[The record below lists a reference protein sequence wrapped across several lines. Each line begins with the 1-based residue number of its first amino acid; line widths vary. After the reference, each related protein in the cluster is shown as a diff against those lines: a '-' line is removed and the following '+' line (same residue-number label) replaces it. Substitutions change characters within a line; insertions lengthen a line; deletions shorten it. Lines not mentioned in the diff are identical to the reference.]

1 MFPNPPEFLVIQPP
15 ASALVANP
23 SVSIRMPNEGWW
35 RIESLAAT
43 VNAAAAAAAVVM
55 NFRVTDAQNRVQA
68 ASYASSGVAAWDG
81 SVAWQADVSPFTPTV
96 DTHDICVSA
105 PQQAINCQGNVTLIL
120 QCLSG
125 ADVAQLDLIQL
136 VLRRVK

>member
-15 ASALVANP
+15 GSALVANP
-23 SVSIRMPNEGWW
+23 GVSIRMPNEGWW

-43 VNAAAAAAAVVM
+43 VNASATLAAPVM

-68 ASYASSGVAAWDG
+68 SSYASCGVAAWDG
-81 SVAWQADVSPFTPTV
+81 SVVWQADVSEFEPTV
-96 DTHDICVSA
+96 DTHDLCVSA
-105 PQQAINCQGNVTLIL
+105 PQQAINCKGEVTLIL
-120 QCLSG
+120 RCLSG
-125 ADVAQLDLIQL
+125 ADVAQIELVQL

>member
-15 ASALVANP
+15 DSPSVANP
-23 SVSIRMPNEGWW
+23 SVTIVLPNEGWW

-43 VNAAAAAAAVVM
+43 VNASAAAGAVVL

-68 ASYASSGVAAWDG
+68 ASYASSGVASFDG
-81 SVAWQADVSPFTPTV
+81 SVVWQADVSPFTPTV
-96 DTHDICVSA
+96 DSHDICVSA
-105 PQQAINCQGNVTLIL
+105 PQQAINCQGVVRLIL

-125 ADVAQLDLIQL
+125 VDVAQLQLIQL